1 LVIPQDEAF
10 TGVIASALDACPWDE
25 I

>member
-1 LVIPQDEAF
+1 VMIAQDEAF
-10 TGVIASALDACPWDE
+10 TGVIAAAIDSCPWDK

>member
-1 LVIPQDEAF
+1 VVPQDEAF
-10 TGVIASALDACPWDE
+10 TGVIAAAIESCPWDE